1 MTARKQNENLGGAK
15 LELNKKSR
23 RILTKRKRNVCT
35 CMEHNKHKN
44 RHKPKNPKR
53 IRDLVEN
60 SPFGHSRAP
69 PKRFKTPQ
77 NSSKLISTREN
88 SLFGHS
94 RAPPKRLKTL
104 QNSSELL
111 STRENLTPKG
121 VAYAWDMTFASGFT
135 KVEFCAAVL
144 GFQLNLSP
152 CQKHGFRQRDFH
164 VFGSDI
170 GEIRCNGRTHR

>member
-77 NSSKLISTREN
+77 KLSELLSTREN

-94 RAPPKRLKTL
+94 RAPTKRLKTS

-111 STRENLTPKG
+111 SARENSPFGHSRAPPKRLKTPQNSSELLSNHDFAALSSLTTTGSFHLRSQK
-121 VAYAWDMTFASGFT
+121 S
-135 KVEFCAAVL
+135 
-144 GFQLNLSP
+144 SP
-152 CQKHGFRQRDFH
+152 
-164 VFGSDI
+164 I
-170 GEIRCNGRTHR
+170 L